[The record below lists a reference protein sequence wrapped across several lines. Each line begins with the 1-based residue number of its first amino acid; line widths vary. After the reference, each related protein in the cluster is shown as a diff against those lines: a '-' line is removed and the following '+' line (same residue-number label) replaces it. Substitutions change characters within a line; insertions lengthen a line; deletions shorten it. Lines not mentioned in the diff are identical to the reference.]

1 MPKLAVESI
10 FLWIRTSLEPL
21 EVLWVNYHRLCIAG
35 INGRTTSIG
44 EALHWASKGA
54 FDGVK
59 ASMNVT
65 TSANTQMLQAERK
78 GEKVARLNAKN
89 VQMHTLW
96 SKSNTHE
103 YLTDYAERLSAE
115 QHSLAEERKCVMVS
129 DKHFWVYKPHETKK
143 KTSEYIN
150 IFIIYVVIESILTLF
165 DIIRGRRFS
174 LVL

>member
-21 EVLWVNYHRLCIAG
+21 ELLWVNYHRLCIGG

-65 TSANTQMLQAERK
+65 ASANTQMSQAERK

-89 VQMHTLW
+89 VQMHSLW
-96 SKSNTHE
+96 SKSKTHE
-103 YLTDYAERLSAE
+103 FLTDYAERLSAE
-115 QHSLAEERKCVMVS
+115 QCLLADERKCVMVS
-129 DKHFWVYKPHETKK
+129 DKTFWVYKPHDMNKK
-143 KTSEYIN
+143 KSE
-150 IFIIYVVIESILTLF
+150 
-165 DIIRGRRFS
+165 
-174 LVL
+174 